1 MTLTSKHLMATSGSM
16 QLPAELSKQADRD
29 AIERL
34 KKTVEFCIRSNPRQ
48 ALEVA
53 EEAIQLTSRIDDPI
67 ATALRAKA
75 AAVHTLGKYAES
87 LNLWDRART
96 IYVRNG
102 FAVDA
107 ANVERS
113 MVDALMYLGR
123 YEDALETA
131 SQARATFI
139 EFNDTIAL
147 ARLDAN

>member
-1 MTLTSKHLMATSGSM
+1 M

-53 EEAIQLTSRIDDPI
+53 EEAIQLSSRIGDPI
-67 ATALRAKA
+67 ATAIALRAKA

-123 YEDALETA
+123 YEDAIETA

-139 EFNDTIAL
+139 EFNDTMLSHA
-147 ARLDAN
+147 